1 MAPVVSPLSPACH
14 RGAGQTRP
22 QAEACCASA
31 ETERLGDLSPVP
43 VPVPD
48 QGRAGV
54 THFRKPGTGTGTGTD
69 TGTGQRVCRCF
80 ESTQIFVGSPVTLVQ
95 VKGALQSFA
104 AVQLLLQLARTP

>member
-1 MAPVVSPLSPACH
+1 M
-14 RGAGQTRP
+14 
-22 QAEACCASA
+22 
-31 ETERLGDLSPVP
+31 P

-54 THFRKPGTGTGTGTD
+54 THFRKPGTGTG